1 MKQFLLIFL
10 VIISLGAWSQEQ
22 PKPEAPK
29 WQGKFE
35 QLDQTLPTPNEYR
48 SGSGSPGPKYWQ
60 QQADYDMAVELND
73 QNQSLSG
80 SETITYTNNSPDVLK
95 YLWVQLDQNILDKE
109 SNTAKTQSSTIKD
122 SVAAKTMAGQ
132 FNLYDYEGGYKVKSV
147 TDVNGG
153 ALAHTINK
161 TMMRVDLPS
170 PLKSGGKYSF
180 KIVWSYNINDRNL
193 YGGRSGLEFFP
204 EDGNYVYTIAQFFPR
219 MCVYDDVVGW
229 QNKQFLGRGEFTLPF
244 GNYKVS
250 ITVPADHIIGATG
263 SLKNPQQVLT
273 KTEIE
278 RFEKAKATYDRPVV
292 IVTQAEAT
300 AKEKTKSAEK
310 KTWQF
315 EATNVRDFA
324 FASSRKFIWDAMTV
338 KIGDKVPM
346 AMSYYP
352 KEGNPLWEKESTMAV
367 KNTIEVYS
375 KYTVDYPYPH
385 ATSVHAASIGM
396 EYPMICFN
404 FGRPKK
410 DGTYD
415 NAVLQ
420 RMLGVVIHEVG
431 HNFFPMIINN
441 DERQTTWMDEGID
454 SFVQLL
460 TELERY
466 PQLDWSRGKPSGIV
480 PYMKGDKSI
489 MRPLMT
495 NSEQV
500 IAFGSE
506 QYAKAATSLFIL
518 RETVMGKELFDKSFK
533 EYAQR
538 WAFKHPKPADFF
550 RTMEDASAVDLDWFW
565 KGWFYTTDNVDM
577 SVDNVKWFKMRT
589 EKTNLENKEM
599 KVVKGDLP
607 KEGDKEKKAEDFSKG
622 PEYFSVIATD
632 NRFYGEFANRIDD
645 KAVMA
650 KMENKNF
657 YEITLTNKGGLVMP
671 VIIEWTFKD
680 GSKEIERLPAEIWRI
695 NEAKVTKVFAKEK
708 EVVSVVLDPQKET
721 ADIAIEDNVFPKVAQ
736 PNKFDELKKKN

>member
-1 MKQFLLIFL
+1 MKRILLLCFVL
-10 VIISLGAWSQEQ
+10 VSAWAFAQENPQ
-22 PKPEAPK
+22 WK
-29 WQGKFE
+29 GKFE
-35 QLDQTLPTPNEYR
+35 QLDQILPTPNEYR

-60 QQADYDMAVELND
+60 QKADYDMSVELND
-73 QNQSLSG
+73 VNQSISG
-80 SETITYTNNSPDVLK
+80 SEKITYHNNSPDVLK
-95 YLWVQLDQNILDKE
+95 YLWLQLDQNLYDKE
-109 SNTAKTQSSTIKD
+109 SNTTKSSNNSIRD
-122 SVAAKTMAGQ
+122 SVATKTMAGQ
-132 FNLYDYEGGYKVKSV
+132 FGLYNFEGGYKIKSV
-147 TDVNGG
+147 KDAAGKP
-153 ALAHTINK
+153 LPFTINK
-161 TMMRVDLPS
+161 TMMRVDLS
-170 PLKSGGKYSF
+170 QPLKTGEKVTF
-180 KIVWSYNINDRNL
+180 QVEWSYNINDRNFQ
-193 YGGRSGLEFFP
+193 GGRSGYEFFP

-229 QNKQFLGRGEFTLPF
+229 QNKQFLGRSEFTLPF
-244 GNYKVS
+244 GDYKVS

-263 SLKNPQQVLT
+263 MIKNPQQVLS
-273 KTEIE
+273 KTELD
-278 RFEKAKATYDRPVV
+278 RFEAAKTTYDKPV
-292 IVTQAEAT
+292 ITVTQAEAT
-300 AKEKTKSAEK
+300 AKEKSKSTEK

-324 FASSRKFIWDAMTV
+324 FATSRKFIWDAMAV
-338 KIGDKVPM
+338 KIGSYTPL

-352 KEGNPLWEKESTMAV
+352 KEGNPLWEKESTLAV
-367 KNTIEVYS
+367 KNTLEVYS
-375 KYTVDYPYPH
+375 KYTIDYPYPQ

-404 FGRPKK
+404 FGRPAK
-410 DGTYD
+410 DGTYS

-431 HNFFPMIINN
+431 HNFFPMIINS

-466 PQLDWSRGKPSGIV
+466 PQLDWSRGRPSGIV
-480 PYMKGDKSI
+480 PYMKGDKTL

-495 NSEQV
+495 SGEQV
-500 IAFGSE
+500 VQSGAE
-506 QYAKAATSLFIL
+506 QYAKAATALFIL
-518 RETVMGKELFDKSFK
+518 RETVMGPELFDKSFK

-565 KGWFYTTDNVDM
+565 RGWFYGTDNCDM
-577 SVDNVKWFKMRT
+577 SLDEVKWFKVRKDQT
-589 EKTNLENKEM
+589 TLENKT
-599 KVVKGDLP
+599 KTATKGDLAAKDGSAKP
-607 KEGDKEKKAEDFSKG
+607 TDFSQG
-622 PEYFSVIATD
+622 PQPFSVIPTD
-632 NRFYGEFANRIDD
+632 NRFYGEFANRLDD

-671 VIIEWTFKD
+671 VIIEWTYKD

-695 NEAKVTKVFAKEK
+695 NETKVTKVFAKDK
-708 EVVSVVLDPQKET
+708 EVSNVVIDPLKET
-721 ADIAIEDNVFPKVAQ
+721 ADISVEDNVFPRVVQ
-736 PNKFDELKKKN
+736 PNKFDELKKKTN

>member
-1 MKQFLLIFL
+1 MKRILLLCFVL
-10 VIISLGAWSQEQ
+10 VSAWAFAQENPQ
-22 PKPEAPK
+22 WK
-29 WQGKFE
+29 GKFE
-35 QLDQTLPTPNEYR
+35 QLDQILPTPNEYR

-60 QQADYDMAVELND
+60 QKADYDMSVELND
-73 QNQSLSG
+73 VNQSISG
-80 SETITYTNNSPDVLK
+80 SEKITYHNNSPDVLK
-95 YLWVQLDQNILDKE
+95 YLWLQLDQNLYDKE
-109 SNTAKTQSSTIKD
+109 SNTTKSSNNSIRD
-122 SVAAKTMAGQ
+122 SVATKTMAGQ
-132 FNLYDYEGGYKVKSV
+132 FGLYNFEGGYKIKSV
-147 TDVNGG
+147 KDAAGKP
-153 ALAHTINK
+153 LPFTINK
-161 TMMRVDLPS
+161 TMMRVDLS
-170 PLKSGGKYSF
+170 QPLKTGEKVTF
-180 KIVWSYNINDRNL
+180 QVEWSYNINDRNFQ
-193 YGGRSGLEFFP
+193 GGRSGYEFFP

-229 QNKQFLGRGEFTLPF
+229 QNKQFLGRSEFTLPF
-244 GNYKVS
+244 GDYKVS

-263 SLKNPQQVLT
+263 MIKNPQQVLS
-273 KTEIE
+273 KTELD
-278 RFEKAKATYDRPVV
+278 RFEAAKTTYDKPVI

-300 AKEKTKSAEK
+300 AKEKSKSTEK

-324 FASSRKFIWDAMTV
+324 FASSRKFIWDAMAV
-338 KIGDKVPM
+338 KIGNYTPL

-352 KEGNPLWEKESTMAV
+352 KEGNPLWEKESTLAV
-367 KNTIEVYS
+367 KNTLEVYS
-375 KYTVDYPYPH
+375 KYTIDYPYPQ

-404 FGRPKK
+404 FGRPAK
-410 DGTYD
+410 DGTYS
-415 NAVLQ
+415 NGVLQ

-431 HNFFPMIINN
+431 HNFFPMIINS

-466 PQLDWSRGKPSGIV
+466 PQLDWSRGRPSGIV
-480 PYMKGDKSI
+480 PYMKGDKTL

-495 NSEQV
+495 SGEQV
-500 IAFGSE
+500 VQSGAE
-506 QYAKAATSLFIL
+506 QYAKAATALFIL
-518 RETVMGKELFDKSFK
+518 RETVMGPELFDKSFK

-565 KGWFYTTDNVDM
+565 RGWFYGTDNCDM
-577 SVDNVKWFKMRT
+577 SLDEVKWFKVRKDQT
-589 EKTNLENKEM
+589 TLENKT
-599 KVVKGDLP
+599 KTATKGDLAAKDGSAKP
-607 KEGDKEKKAEDFSKG
+607 TDFSQG
-622 PEYFSVIATD
+622 PQPFSVIPTD
-632 NRFYGEFANRIDD
+632 NRFYGEFANRLDD

-671 VIIEWTFKD
+671 VIIEWTYKD

-695 NEAKVTKVFAKEK
+695 NETKVTKVFAKDK
-708 EVVSVVLDPQKET
+708 EVANVVIDPLKET
-721 ADIAIEDNVFPKVAQ
+721 ADISVEDNVFPRIVQ
-736 PNKFDELKKKN
+736 PNKFDELKKKTN